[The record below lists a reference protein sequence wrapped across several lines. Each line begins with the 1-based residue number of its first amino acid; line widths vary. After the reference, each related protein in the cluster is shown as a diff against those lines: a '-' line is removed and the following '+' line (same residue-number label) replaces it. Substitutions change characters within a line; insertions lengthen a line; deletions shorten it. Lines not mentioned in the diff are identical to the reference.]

1 MDGTRFTAT
10 ARGRRRI
17 GLGACLG
24 AVTAGVLALAACSS
38 GSTTAAG
45 GQQAASQAGSKLIL
59 FELAFPC
66 GLNSGISQLCA
77 GVEAG
82 AKKLP
87 AGYTVQVKTGV
98 NYADNTAFN
107 SLIQTSLQL
116 NPAGLIIFPGGPA
129 AQTPVMNQACAK
141 GVKIVIM
148 ESPATG
154 VKCQSSF
161 VGTNNVQLGADDA
174 KWLIAHPPAS
184 KEVGIVTQTP
194 GEYVSTD
201 DRVKG
206 FTQTVTAAGYHV
218 AATAVTNLS
227 ADSTRTAVTNM
238 VTAHPGLGAVFS
250 ANGPIGD
257 GTAQALKGK
266 PGILQLTLDGQ
277 PNDVQSIKAGT
288 MSADAVSNAYTEGEL
303 TVQYMAAALQGKQV
317 PATALVPSQVIDQ
330 ANSQQYLQ
338 AGGLK

>member
-1 MDGTRFTAT
+1 MGGTKSA
-10 ARGRRRI
+10 GRAEGSRRV

-24 AVTAGVLALAACSS
+24 AVMAAALALAACSS
-38 GSTTAAG
+38 GSSATAT
-45 GQQAASQAGSKLIL
+45 GQQGGSQAGSKLIL
-59 FELAFPC
+59 FELSFPC

-77 GVEAG
+77 GVTAE

-87 AGYTVQVKTGV
+87 PGFKVQIKTGV

-116 NPAGLIIFPGGPA
+116 SPAGLIIFPAGPA

-154 VKCQSSF
+154 LKCQSSF
-161 VGTNNVQLGADDA
+161 VGTDNFKLGADDA
-174 KWLIAHPPAS
+174 NWLIAHPSAS
-184 KEVGIVTQTP
+184 KQVGVVTQPP
-194 GEYVSTD
+194 GEYISTD

-206 FTQTVTAAGYHV
+206 FTQTITAAGYRV
-218 AATAVTNLS
+218 VATAVTNLS

-238 VTAHPGLGAVFS
+238 VTAHPGLGAIFS

-257 GTAQALKGK
+257 GTAQALKNK

-288 MSADAVSNAYTEGEL
+288 MSADAVSNAYVEGEL
-303 TVQYMAAALQGKQV
+303 TVQYLAAALQGQKV
-317 PATALVPSQVIDQ
+317 PASAFVPSEVIDK
-330 ANSQQYLQ
+330 ANSQQYLE
-338 AGGLK
+338 AGGLR

>member
-1 MDGTRFTAT
+1 VHERGD
-10 ARGRRRI
+10 GRRPDPGRVQQRKF
-17 GLGACLG
+17 GYGHDSADRR
-24 AVTAGVLALAACSS
+24 AA
-38 GSTTAAG
+38 
-45 GQQAASQAGSKLIL
+45 GQQAHPFRALIPVRAQL
-59 FELAFPC
+59 R
-66 GLNSGISQLCA
+66 GQQLCA
-77 GVEAG
+77 GVTAE

-87 AGYTVQVKTGV
+87 PGFRVQIKTGV
-98 NYADNTAFN
+98 NYSDNTAFN

-116 NPAGLIIFPGGPA
+116 SPAGLIVFPAGPA

-148 ESPATG
+148 ESPVTG
-154 VKCQSSF
+154 LNCQSSF
-161 VGTNNVQLGADDA
+161 VGTDNFKLGADDA

-184 KEVGIVTQTP
+184 KQVGVVTQPP

-206 FTQTVTAAGYHV
+206 FTQTITAAGYHV

-257 GTAQALKGK
+257 GAAQALTNNR
-266 PGILQLTLDGQ
+266 GIIQLTLDGQ
-277 PNDVQSIKAGT
+277 PNDVRSIESGT
-288 MSADAVSNAYTEGEL
+288 ISADAVSNAYVEGEL
-303 TVQYMAAALQGKQV
+303 TVQYMAAALQGHKV
-317 PATALVPSQVIDQ
+317 PASALVPSAVIDKS
-330 ANSQQYLQ
+330 NSVQYLS
-338 AGGLK
+338 AGGLR